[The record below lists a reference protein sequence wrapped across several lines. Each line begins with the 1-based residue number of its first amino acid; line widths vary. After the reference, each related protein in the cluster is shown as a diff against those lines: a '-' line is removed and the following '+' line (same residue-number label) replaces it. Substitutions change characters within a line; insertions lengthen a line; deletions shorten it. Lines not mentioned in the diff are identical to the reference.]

1 MAEFLSHLRG
11 SVPIVLANV
20 AALGG
25 AMFGVVRSGERP
37 QVLLYAFIYDCVLR
51 LVTIETLT
59 RPFYGWLT
67 RVAPLMSS
75 PPADGQQSS
84 PFIDEQTKRPL
95 GFGGYVVV
103 TAFLAVLMFVLS
115 HVNAEREIEID
126 LASFSNDLRWGLA
139 LGVMYWLQS
148 VASRAIVIDPR
159 ASREINFGYNAR
171 ELVVFAVA
179 VLTAGAVVM
188 VRQIAGR
195 PPSGWVVLGPLL
207 AFRFLFDLSRGLRLA
222 KTRAP
227 RD

>member
-1 MAEFLSHLRG
+1 VNALA
-11 SVPIVLANV
+11 IIIANV
-20 AALGG
+20 AALAG
-25 AMFGVVRSGERP
+25 AIFGIVRSGERP
-37 QVLLYAFIYDCVLR
+37 QVLLYAFIIDSALR
-51 LVTIETLT
+51 LLTIEALT
-59 RPFYGWLT
+59 RPAARHGWL
-67 RVAPLMSS
+67 AHISS

-103 TAFLAVLMFVLS
+103 TAFLAVLTFMLS

-126 LASFSNDLRWGLA
+126 LASFSNDLSWGLT
-139 LGVMYWLQS
+139 LGLMYWLQS

-207 AFRFLFDLSRGLRLA
+207 AFRFLFDLSNGLRLA

-227 RD
+227 RH

>member
-1 MAEFLSHLRG
+1 VNALA
-11 SVPIVLANV
+11 IVLANV
-20 AALGG
+20 AALAG
-25 AMFGVVRSGERP
+25 AVFGVVRSGERP
-37 QVLLYAFIYDCVLR
+37 QVLLYAFMYDCVLR
-51 LVTIETLT
+51 LFTIETLT
-59 RPFYGWLT
+59 RPVFGWLT
-67 RVAPLMSS
+67 GMAALISS

-84 PFIDEQTKRPL
+84 PFVDEETKRPI

-103 TAFLAVLMFVLS
+103 IAFLAVLTFALS

-139 LGVMYWLQS
+139 LGLMYWLQS
-148 VASRAIVIDPR
+148 VASRTIVIDPG
-159 ASREINFGYNAR
+159 ASREINFGYNSR
-171 ELVVFAVA
+171 DLVVFACA

-195 PPSGWVVLGPLL
+195 SPSGWVVLGPLL
-207 AFRFLFDLSRGLRLA
+207 AFRFLFDLSNGLRLA